1 MTNDGGSTVKTL
13 TAHLATTV
21 ALLSMLIAGK
31 TGAQAM
37 SLCVENS
44 PERRGELGCSIV
56 ESKSLPDGLKGPLY
70 WHIDKFDSPDAARAA
85 AGPASVAFEAAG
97 TSWLMTIETQ
107 TADHHDGTHVTQVG
121 PLQLPRAPKYA
132 IQVNSSRFAPG
143 MYSLAHQHSG
153 VEAFYVIEG
162 EQCLET
168 PTQATILRKG
178 ETLAIPTGIP
188 MRVVVTG
195 SKPRHVLAIIVHDAT
210 QPATTRMEEGK
221 GPQLVACK

>member
-1 MTNDGGSTVKTL
+1 MKTRSTDV
-13 TAHLATTV
+13 AIVV

-31 TGAQAM
+31 AGAQPM

-44 PERRGELGCSIV
+44 PERRGEIGCSII
-56 ESKSLPDGLKGPLY
+56 ENKSLPDGLKEPVY
-70 WHIDKFDSPDAARAA
+70 WHIGRFDSLDAARAA
-85 AGPASVAFEAAG
+85 VGPASVAFEAAG

-107 TADHHDGTHVTQVG
+107 TVDHHGGIHVTQVG

-132 IQVNSSRFAPG
+132 IQVNSSKFTPG
-143 MYSLAHQHSG
+143 MYSLAHLHSG

-162 EQCLET
+162 ELCLET
-168 PTQATILRKG
+168 PTEAKTLRKG

-188 MRVVVTG
+188 MRVVITG
-195 SKPRHVLAIIVHDAT
+195 STPRHALAIIVHDAT
-210 QPATTRMEEGK
+210 QPSTTRIEEGK